1 MSLLTRPSAEVS
13 SSRTPELVAFVT
25 DADTERT
32 IRDLVDEEVMTFTV
46 VRRGAVKD
54 AIAHL
59 KASPSPKLLI
69 VDISDSTMPMTD
81 IEALADVC
89 EPSVVVIVLGESND
103 IGLFRDLLNAGVAD
117 YVAKPITIELLRRTI
132 AMRSGRAPAKA
143 RSRTGKLIAV
153 TGTRGGVGASTV
165 LSNLG
170 WLLSH
175 RSARKVALVD
185 LDLQTSAVPLILGA
199 ESGGGLSEALQDVDR
214 VDDLFLDRVM
224 QRRSDRLFLLTALE
238 ELEEDAPAD
247 PAAIEQI
254 TATLIQRFHYVML
267 DVPRR
272 FGPLYQRFLSL
283 AHVRIIVADPTVPSV
298 RDTVR
303 ILRMT
308 GRDDIGKRAIVIL
321 NHRCPPAKGIVSRQ
335 EFEKAIGR
343 RIDYEI
349 PFDRKAI
356 NAENGGIPLGT
367 EHGPLTD
374 VLVDVSDDLSGK
386 RSMIP
391 NSFKRMFWS

>member
-1 MSLLTRPSAEVS
+1 MTTPPRSTTEVNSA
-13 SSRTPELVAFVT
+13 RTPELVAFVS
-25 DADTERT
+25 DPDTERT
-32 IRDLVDEEVMTFTV
+32 ICDLVDEEVMTFTV
-46 VRRGAVKD
+46 VRRGSIKN

-59 KASPSPKLLI
+59 KVSASPRLLI
-69 VDISDSTMPMTD
+69 VDLGDSSMPMSD

-89 EPSVVVIVLGESND
+89 APNVTVIVLGESND
-103 IGLFRDLLNAGVAD
+103 IGLFRDLINAGVAD
-117 YVAKPITIELLRRTI
+117 YVVKPVTIELLRRTI
-132 AMRSGRAPAKA
+132 ATHSGRIPAKS
-143 RSRTGKLIAV
+143 RTRTGKVIAV

-165 LSNLG
+165 LANLG

-175 RSARKVALVD
+175 RSGRKVALVD
-185 LDLQTSAVPLILGA
+185 LDLRASNIGLMLGA
-199 ESGGGLSEALQDVDR
+199 ESGGGLSEALQNIDR
-214 VDDLFLDRVM
+214 VDDLFLDRIM
-224 QRRSDRLFLLTALE
+224 QRCSDRLFLLTAQE
-238 ELEEDAPAD
+238 ELDEDIPEDA
-247 PAAIEQI
+247 AAFEQI
-254 TATLIQRFHYVML
+254 VATLTQRFHYVML

-272 FGPLYQRFLSL
+272 HGPFYHHFLAY
-283 AHVRIIVADPTVPSV
+283 AHVRIIVADATLASV

-308 GRDDIGKRAIVIL
+308 GRDDIGQRALVVLI
-321 NHRCPPAKGIVSRQ
+321 HRCPPGKGIVSRD

-356 NAENGGIPLGT
+356 NAENSGVPLGT

-374 VLVDVSDDLSGK
+374 ILVDVSDDLSGK
-386 RSMIP
+386 KSIIP